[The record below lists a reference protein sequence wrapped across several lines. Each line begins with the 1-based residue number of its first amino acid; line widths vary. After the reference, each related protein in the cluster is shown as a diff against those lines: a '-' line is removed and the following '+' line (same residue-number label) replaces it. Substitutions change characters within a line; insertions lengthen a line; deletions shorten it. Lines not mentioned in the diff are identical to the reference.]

1 MGTSSNIYENYSTEK
16 EVFILF
22 LLKMLRRLDR
32 KMLRKAENKI
42 KRLEVA

>member
-1 MGTSSNIYENYSTEK
+1 MGTSSDIYENYSTEK
-16 EVFILF
+16 RSFYFIPTEDVE
-22 LLKMLRRLDR
+22 KIRQ